1 MTMKSINFNK
11 IVDALL
17 DDDAEFPVSYMMS
30 LSDISLPDLE
40 ILKRS
45 WNLISPERKIA
56 LMENIEIIHETELIS
71 NFEDIAILA
80 LDDGNAT
87 VRTSGVRLFSDYE
100 NCHFIHKFIDMLEHD
115 PDLGVR
121 SQSAITLGKYMYLA
135 EVDNIDSKYREL
147 INEVLIKTLRS
158 NENELVRQKAL
169 ESFGYSSREE
179 VKEFINT
186 AYNSGD
192 YNWISSS
199 LEAIGRSA
207 DDNYAS
213 LVLPM
218 LAHPDL
224 RIKRCAVFAAGEL
237 ELSTARKLLMK
248 MAIELE
254 QDEDLWV
261 ESISALSKIGG
272 EGVMGLFERLLED
285 ASTEEE
291 ELFLNEAI
299 ENLNLTNDMSI
310 EFDLMGLKEPL
321 DDSLRE
327 INLED
332 DDFILDDYGKSWI
345 EELEENLDS
354 KIGDEFDDMEDL
366 EELEELEDD
375 ENDDEEEEDY

>member
-1 MTMKSINFNK
+1 MNNINFNK

-30 LSDISLPDLE
+30 LSDISLPNLE
-40 ILKRS
+40 ILKKS
-45 WNLISPERKIA
+45 WNLISPERKVA
-56 LMENIEIIHETELIS
+56 LMENIELIHEAELTS
-71 NFEDIAILA
+71 NFEDIASLA

-87 VRTSGVRLFSDYE
+87 VRTSGVRLFSEYE
-100 NCHFIHKFIDMLEHD
+100 NCHYIQKFIDMLEHD

-135 EVDNIDSKYREL
+135 EVDSIDSRYRDA
-147 INEVLIKTLRS
+147 INDVLIKTLRS
-158 NENELVRQKAL
+158 NESELVRQKAL
-169 ESFGYSSREE
+169 ESFGYSSSEE
-179 VKEFINT
+179 VKEFINN

-207 DDNYAS
+207 DENYTS

-218 LAHPDL
+218 LAHPDP

-237 ELSTARKLLMK
+237 GIGAARKLLMK

-261 ESISALSKIGG
+261 EAISALSKIGG
-272 EGVMGLFERLLED
+272 EGVLDLFERLLED

-291 ELFLNEAI
+291 ELFLTESI
-299 ENLNLTNDMSI
+299 ENLNLTNDMSL

-321 DDSLRE
+321 DESLHE
-327 INLED
+327 INLEED
-332 DDFILDDYGKSWI
+332 DLILEDYGKSWV

-354 KIGDEFDDMEDL
+354 KFGDEFDDMEDL
-366 EELEELEDD
+366 DD
-375 ENDDEEEEDY
+375 LDDVNDDDEEDEDF